1 MLSMFSYSDWSVL
14 TASFMVVLYL
24 SMSGV
29 ALCAVL
35 YLVGAKWRH
44 QVRQFAAPLFALFP
58 VAFVLLLIL
67 LIGAGNTFPWIGFL
81 ASHGDSEVYM
91 PGWYTLP
98 LLATRE
104 IIGMLTVMLLCRE
117 FIKRQAASE
126 NSEEDMRH
134 FHQVACWIPFF
145 YVLYATMVAWDFE
158 MTLRPEWHSAIYGM
172 QNMVSNF
179 GMFLSFL
186 MIWIYVLNTRDV
198 LVKKVDDYIYNYLA
212 QMLLS
217 FTLLWMYTFFA
228 QYLTIWYGNLGDE
241 RDRVDAMQDGDYSV
255 LWWSTVALKF
265 VIPFV
270 ALCFPAARNNPEA
283 TVAVAACIILG
294 TLFERY
300 VWISGLYGVGTMP
313 VLTAVAVVGILSAVG
328 YVLVRGAMRRNHLIK
343 G

>member
-1 MLSMFSYSDWSVL
+1 MLSYSNWSVL
-14 TASFMVVLYL
+14 TAAFVVVLYL

-35 YLVGAKWRH
+35 YLVGAKWRQ
-44 QVRQFAAPLFALFP
+44 QVRQFARPLAALFP
-58 VAFVLLLIL
+58 VAFVLLVIL
-67 LIGAGNTFPWIGFL
+67 LLGAGNTFPWIGFL
-81 ASHGDSEVYM
+81 ASHGQSDVYM
-91 PGWYTLP
+91 PGWYTVP

-104 IIGMLTVMLLCRE
+104 IIGMLFVIWLCWTFLR
-117 FIKRQAASE
+117 RQELSE
-126 NSEEDMRH
+126 KSPEDMRR
-134 FHQVACWIPFF
+134 FHVVACWVPFF

-186 MIWIYVLNTRDV
+186 LVWIYVLNTRGA
-198 LVKKVDDYIYNYLA
+198 LVKKVDSFVYNYIA
-212 QMLLS
+212 QMMLA

-228 QYLTIWYGNLGDE
+228 QYLTIWYGNLGEE
-241 RDRVDAMQDGDYSV
+241 RDRIDAMQEGDYSV
-255 LWWSTVALKF
+255 LWWSMVALKF

-270 ALCFPAARNNPEA
+270 SLCLPPTRHNPQA
-283 TVAVAACIILG
+283 TVAVAVCIILG

-300 VWISGLYGVGTMP
+300 IWVSGVYGVGTLPLVM
-313 VLTAVAVVGILSAVG
+313 TVAVVGVLATVG
-328 YVLVRGAMRRNHLIK
+328 YFLVRGSMRRNNLIK